1 MLLMEY
7 KSIEGEGIPYYAKK
21 VNWNLLHE
29 YLDVHSQRL
38 IYDYTWDGL

>member
-7 KSIEGEGIPYYAKK
+7 KPIDGEGIPYYAKK